1 MVFFHTTKIKQQ
13 HGQASLEYII
23 VCAALVA
30 ALLAPVTNEKNIMEI
45 CSEALQEWYTAFA
58 YSKSL
63 SVLPN
68 LN

>member
-1 MVFFHTTKIKQQ
+1 MPKTAKIT
-13 HGQASLEYII
+13 GQASVEYLV

-30 ALLAPVTNEKNIMEI
+30 ALLTPIDDNSDVMDLCIET
-45 CSEALQEWYTAFA
+45 LREWYTAFA

-68 LN
+68 